1 VSYILDA
8 LRKAERERHIGQ
20 PPTLATLPSP
30 VETRRQRSWLWPS
43 VGLGL
48 GLNAVL
54 LALFLNRPPS
64 VADRPAP
71 SSPTPE
77 SSVATPP
84 VALPPPP
91 APTRPRERPEGS
103 KAAPPKPVTPAPVAP
118 APAPGP
124 APAPQSTPVRAA
136 APKPPLLETLPASA
150 RRGIAALHLDIHVY
164 SPDAERRFVVING
177 RRYRE
182 GDILEEGPVLEAVIA
197 DGAVL
202 RQGGR
207 RFRLLVRR

>member
-1 VSYILDA
+1 MSYILDA

-30 VETRRQRSWLWPS
+30 VEIRRQRSWLWPS

-64 VADRPAP
+64 VADHPVP
-71 SSPTPE
+71 SAPTPE

-84 VALPPPP
+84 VSLPPPP

-103 KAAPPKPVTPAPVAP
+103 SAAPPRSVTPAPVAP
-118 APAPGP
+118 APGP
-124 APAPQSTPVRAA
+124 APQATRAA

-197 DGAVL
+197 DGAIL